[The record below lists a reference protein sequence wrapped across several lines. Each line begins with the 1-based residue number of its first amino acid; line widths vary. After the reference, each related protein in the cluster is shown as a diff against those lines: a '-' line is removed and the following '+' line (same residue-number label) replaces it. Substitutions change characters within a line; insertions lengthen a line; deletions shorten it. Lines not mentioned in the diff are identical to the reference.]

1 MRYYKFKAIYNGLTA
16 VQKKIYEVTPIAQS
30 WDVTSI
36 KTELAR
42 TSTPTESRVILGC
55 LSGLAASGLVKEA
68 PKGMFQRVHVDA
80 KVESLLEK
88 QSEAQDKQPE
98 NTEVMTKPKNQAAPI
113 EKISKL
119 TEKCKSIL
127 EMLTELSSEIETVAI
142 EVQESF
148 SDQGKD
154 AEKLRQLQLLLKSIG

>member
-1 MRYYKFKAIYNGLTA
+1 MQLNREQRRAAHKTHA
-16 VQKKIYEVTPIAQS
+16 VLVR
-30 WDVTSI
+30 
-36 KTELAR
+36 KTKRQRHHVDPRA
-42 TSTPTESRVILGC
+42 
-55 LSGLAASGLVKEA
+55 GLVKEA
-68 PKGMFQRVHVDA
+68 PKGMFQRVPVDA

-88 QSEAQDKQPE
+88 QSETQDKQPD

-127 EMLTELSSEIETVAI
+127 EMLKELSSDIETVAI